1 MGIVRKA
8 VITAAGRGTRQFPA
22 TRSIQKE
29 MLPLVDRDG
38 ITKPTIQ
45 IIIEECLASGVE
57 DICIVV
63 SPGGAKPFKE
73 HFSRLKEDER
83 RVFKGKEWAL
93 AQADTLRR
101 IEERITYVEQPTP
114 EGYGHAVYQ
123 AKDFVGDEPFLL
135 LLGDHVYVSNTKK
148 RCAQQVMD
156 TYAITQCAV
165 SAVQQT
171 PDDHLHLFGTVK
183 GTRLGQSDPPIY
195 GVDTIVEKPSIDF
208 AAENLQTAGVKRGY
222 YLCFFGMHVF
232 PPTLF
237 DCLEYH
243 IKNDLRE
250 KGEIQLT
257 SSQEMLRSQERY
269 VAVETSGE
277 RLDMGVPLGYIE
289 TQMALA
295 LNGIDR
301 TEVMATLLRQVA
313 KSAAKESFGQ
323 V

>member
-1 MGIVRKA
+1 MSIVRKA
-8 VITAAGRGTRQFPA
+8 VITEAGRGTRQFPA

-38 ITKPTIQ
+38 VTKPTIQ
-45 IIIEECLASGVE
+45 IIIEECLASGIE

-63 SPGGAKPFKE
+63 SPGGAKPFKD
-73 HFSRLKEDER
+73 HFSRLRDDER
-83 RVFKGKEWAL
+83 KIFKGKEWAL

-101 IEERITYVEQPTP
+101 IEERITYVEQATP

-123 AKDFVGDEPFLL
+123 AKGFVGDEPFLL
-135 LLGDHVYVSNTKK
+135 LLGDHVYISNSKK

-156 TYAITQCAV
+156 TYAVTKCAV

-183 GTRLGQSDPPIY
+183 GTRLGQGDPPIY
-195 GVDTIVEKPSIDF
+195 DVEQIMEKPSIDF
-208 AAENLQTAGVKRGY
+208 AAEHLQTPGVKRGY

-232 PPTLF
+232 PPSLF
-237 DCLEYH
+237 DCLAHH
-243 IKNDLRE
+243 IDNNIRE

-289 TQMALA
+289 TQTALA
-295 LNGIDR
+295 LSGIDR
-301 TEVMATLLRQVA
+301 TEVLATLLRQVA
-313 KSAAKESFGQ
+313 KSAAKEPFGQ